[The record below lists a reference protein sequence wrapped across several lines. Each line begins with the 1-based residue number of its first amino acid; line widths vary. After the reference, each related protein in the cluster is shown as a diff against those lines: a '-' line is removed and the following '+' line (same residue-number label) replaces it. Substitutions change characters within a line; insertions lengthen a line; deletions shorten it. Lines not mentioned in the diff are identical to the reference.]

1 MTSRTAI
8 ASFTCFFVLALLAPS
23 QATAQ
28 VAGGTIQGTIVD
40 GSGAVLPGTT
50 VVVKNVGTGIT
61 TEVVTNDRGV
71 YRAANLRPGVYDV
84 SASLQGFTSGSRK
97 GLELNVGSDVT
108 IDLTLSPGGVAETVI
123 VLSEAPAVDTSSPTL
138 GAVVKEATIVELPL
152 NGRDWT
158 SLATL
163 QPGIS
168 SIRTQAVNGV
178 TSSRGNRGYG
188 DELTITGHRPQEN
201 NYRIDG
207 VSIND
212 YSNGAPGS
220 AGGVNLGADAIQE
233 FSVLASNYTAE
244 YGRTSGGV
252 INAVTRSGANTV
264 HGSAYEFLRHDKL
277 DAINFIN
284 KENGQ
289 AKPPLRRNQFGAS
302 FGGPIVKNKMF
313 AFADYEGIRR
323 TQGVT
328 SVANVLSPTARRG
341 ELAAGRVAVD
351 PAVVP
356 YLSFWPL
363 PNGPLLGNG
372 DTGVFATTLNQELK
386 ENFWTGRVDHKFS
399 NVDSI
404 FGTFM
409 VDRATFGVPDPL
421 NNTSFPNKT
430 LRQLVAV
437 EETHVFSGT
446 FLNSFR
452 VGVNRTTASVNISGP
467 ATNPVAGDLVL
478 GSAPGRAAPI
488 ISVPGLTQAVAVGG
502 NSFFDHAQN
511 SYQVYDDAFLTKG
524 NHALKFGFA
533 FERVIYAE
541 LGLRRP
547 NGLFNFGSL
556 ASFLTNTPTN
566 FFGLDPTRAQRAN
579 VRSNIVAGY
588 ANDAW
593 RVRRKLTLNLGL
605 RYEMSTIP
613 TEKQDRFL
621 AVQDL
626 FGGPVVN
633 VKALFRTNPTLKN
646 FEPRVGFA
654 YDPRGNAKTAIRGG
668 FGVYDALPLPWIFTP
683 KIAQGT
689 PFNVGTTVR
698 NLPQGSFPK
707 AAFNLI
713 DFTRAAVDTI
723 YVEQDPKRNYILN
736 WNLTVQQQLAASW
749 TATVAYVG
757 SRGEHMAF
765 ATDDA
770 NIVMPVGDSPQGLLW
785 PTPARSGSVINPN
798 AGDIRATFWNGT
810 SRYNALQL
818 QVSRPLRHGYQAQGS
833 YTFSSCVDDGSEA
846 SRGDQFQN
854 GITTPMFFERAHRRG
869 PCAFD
874 LRHVLVLN
882 ALWSLPGSSRG
893 VAGALLNNWQ
903 LGGIVNASTGAPFSV
918 IIAGDPMGLNGV
930 DVIGWPDVAK
940 SPECATLTN
949 PNDHL
954 QYIKTQCFTAPN
966 PLTRLGNAGRNIVRG
981 PGLLSVD
988 AAFYKNVPIG
998 ALGKGARA
1006 QVRLEC
1012 FNLLNRANFAAPLAN
1027 NAVFN
1032 QSGGAIASAGR
1043 ITSTQTTA
1051 RQVQIGLR
1059 LNW

>member
-1 MTSRTAI
+1 MTPRTGIGSVIFA
-8 ASFTCFFVLALLAPS
+8 LALLAPS
-23 QATAQ
+23 LAIAQ
-28 VAGGTIQGTIVD
+28 VAGGTIQGTVVD

-61 TEVVTNDRGV
+61 TEVVTNERGV
-71 YRAANLRPGVYDV
+71 YRAPNLRPGAYDV
-84 SASLQGFTSGSRK
+84 SASLQGLSQASRK
-97 GLELNVGSDVT
+97 GLELSVGGELT
-108 IDLTLSPGGVAETVI
+108 IDLKLLPGGLTETVT
-123 VLSEAPAVDTSSPTL
+123 VVSEAPAVDTSSPTL

-178 TSSRGNRGYG
+178 TASRGNRGYG

-252 INAVTRSGANTV
+252 INAITRSGANAV
-264 HGSAYEFLRHDKL
+264 HGSAYEFLRNDKL
-277 DAINFIN
+277 DAINFID
-284 KENGQ
+284 KENNRP
-289 AKPPLRRNQFGAS
+289 KPPLRRNQFGAS
-302 FGGPIVKNKMF
+302 FGGPIVKNRTF
-313 AFADYEGIRR
+313 AFGDYEGIRR
-323 TQGVT
+323 NQGVT
-328 SVANVLSPTARRG
+328 SVATVLSPAARRG
-341 ELAAGRVAVD
+341 ELAAGTITVD

-356 YLSFWPL
+356 YLAFWPL

-372 DTGVFATTLNQELK
+372 DTGVFATTLTQELK
-386 ENFWTGRVDHKFS
+386 ENFWTGRVDHRFS
-399 NVDSI
+399 NADAIV
-404 FGTFM
+404 GTVM
-409 VDRATFGVPDPL
+409 VDRASFGVPDPL

-430 LRQLVAV
+430 LRELVAV
-437 EETHVFSGT
+437 EETHLFSST
-446 FLNSFR
+446 FVNSFR
-452 VGVNRTTASVNISGP
+452 VGFNRTTASVNIAGP
-467 ATNPVAGDLVL
+467 ATNPVAGDVAL
-478 GSAPGRAAPI
+478 GAAPGRPAPI
-488 ISVPGLTQAVAVGG
+488 ISVPGLAQAVAVGG

-511 SYQVYDDAFLTKG
+511 SYQVYDDAFVTKG

-541 LGLRRP
+541 LGLRRQ

-556 ASFLTNTPTN
+556 ASFLTNTPTS
-566 FFGLDPTRAQRAN
+566 FFGLDPTRAQRTG
-579 VRSNIVAGY
+579 VRSNIIAGY
-588 ANDAW
+588 ANDGW
-593 RVRRKLTLNLGL
+593 RVSRKLTFNLGL

-613 TEKQDRFL
+613 REKQDRFL
-621 AVQDL
+621 VVQDL
-626 FGGPVVN
+626 FGGPLVN
-633 VKALFRTNPTLKN
+633 VKTLFKTNPTLRN
-646 FEPRVGFA
+646 FEPRLGFA
-654 YDPRGNAKTAIRGG
+654 YDPGGDAKTAIRGG

-698 NLPQGSFPK
+698 SLPQGTFPK

-713 DFTRAAVDTI
+713 DFSRAGVDTV
-723 YVEQDPKRNYILN
+723 YVEPDPKRNYILN
-736 WNLTVQQQLAASW
+736 WNLTVQRQLVAGW

-757 SRGEHMAF
+757 SHGAHMGF

-770 NIVMPVGDSPQGLLW
+770 NIVMPVGDSPAGLVW
-785 PTPARSGSVINPN
+785 PTPARSGSVINAN
-798 AGDIRATFWNGT
+798 VGDIRATFWNGT
-810 SRYNALQL
+810 SRYNGFQL
-818 QVSRPLRHGYQAQGS
+818 QISRPLSHGYQAQGS
-833 YTFSSCVDDGSEA
+833 YTFSSCIDDGSEA

-854 GITTPMFFERAHRRG
+854 GITTPMFFERAHRHG

-882 ALWSLPGSSRG
+882 ALWSIPGPSRG

-918 IIAGDPMGLNGV
+918 IIAGDPLGLKGV
-930 DVIGWPDVAK
+930 DVNGWPDLVG

-954 QYIKTQCFTAPN
+954 NYIKTQCFTAPN
-966 PLTRLGNAGRNIVRG
+966 PLTRLGNAGKNIARG

-988 AAFYKNVPIG
+988 AAFYKNVPIE

-1012 FNLLNRANFAAPLAN
+1012 FNILNRANFAAPLSN

-1032 QSGGAIASAGR
+1032 QSGAPIAGAGR
-1043 ITSTQTTA
+1043 ITATQTTA